1 MEFFGQVNWVA
12 VVLGAVFSMLLG
24 FLWYGPLFGKLWLRS
39 IGKKQE
45 ELSSNAGMYVFAAY
59 QLVLNAAEGLLGVVS
74 LFADM
79 TYEGG
84 RSLVGQYL
92 GLLGASAAAIA
103 VTAGAGE
110 FLGYAL
116 RFVSGWDADRTKRYW
131 AITIFGYL
139 F

>member
-24 FLWYGPLFGKLWLRS
+24 FLWYGPLF
-39 IGKKQE
+39 
-45 ELSSNAGMYVFAAY
+45 
-59 QLVLNAAEGLLGVVS
+59 
-74 LFADM
+74 ADM

-92 GLLGASAAAIA
+92 GLLGASAPAIT

-116 RFVSGWDADRTKRYW
+116 RFVSGWAADRTKRYW

-139 F
+139 FQLFALPALALTGR